1 MDQNYQAIEK
11 VVRLAAMT
19 GLYFASVDGDHSNA
33 ERIFM
38 ENYKNQL
45 AQVGPI
51 SDVQGIFNRIFDK
64 PVSLSEV
71 INETRD
77 LLQLMPTPADKQ
89 AVVVSLGY
97 YIQRV
102 IMADGVEHPAEREA
116 YNTWVQSFV

>member
-1 MDQNYQAIEK
+1 MEQNYQAIEK

-19 GLYFASVDGDHSNA
+19 GLYFASVDGDYSNA

-51 SDVQGIFNRIFDK
+51 SDVQGFFNRVFDK

-89 AVVVSLGY
+89 AVVVTLAN

-116 YNTWVQSFV
+116 YNTWLQSLT